1 VLIKFKQMNRRRS
14 FLPLDNSKS
23 NVHKKMKFST
33 NEYAD
38 ISYKNNSSA
47 AKSISSCDTDDT
59 MSETMI
65 ELIKDIERIN
75 IDRNAKINEMHYP
88 NKKEN
93 LKVKVKNTSFIAF
106 KNDKPTNN
114 FNFKKVFE
122 KIQQEKKSNTEKKY
136 CSSIA
141 SSMSS
146 LNSSQNEN
154 PPLNLK
160 NILFDKKTRYDKEK
174 LNRNIRNITSLK
186 KSIVL
191 NNKNQERIKINEKD
205 EILKK
210 DDEATPTF
218 TKDEF
223 CEDSFFNDMK
233 EFKRTNFFLPKQKSS
248 VNFSL
253 FTDLNPNP
261 NSRNMIIRQE
271 KK

>member
-1 VLIKFKQMNRRRS
+1 MNRRRS
-14 FLPLDNSKS
+14 FLPLENSKS
-23 NVHKKMKFST
+23 NVQKKMKFSSA
-33 NEYAD
+33 EYAE
-38 ISYKNNSSA
+38 ISYKTNTSA

-59 MSETMI
+59 MSETVI

-75 IDRNAKINEMHYP
+75 IDRNSKLNDMYYP

-93 LKVKVKNTSFIAF
+93 LKVKVKNTSSNMF
-106 KNDKPTNN
+106 KNDKPRNN

-122 KIQQEKKSNTEKKY
+122 KIHQEKKANTEKKY
-136 CSSIA
+136 CL
-141 SSMSS
+141 SMFSNLSS

-160 NILFDKKTRYDKEK
+160 NILFDKKTKSDKEK

-186 KSIVL
+186 KSRVL
-191 NNKNQERIKINEKD
+191 NIKNQERNKINEED
-205 EILKK
+205 ELIKK
-210 DDEATPTF
+210 DGENTPTF
-218 TKDEF
+218 MKDESS
-223 CEDSFFNDMK
+223 EDSFLNDMK

-253 FTDLNPNP
+253 FTDLNSNP
-261 NSRNMIIRQE
+261 NSRNINLKQE